1 MPEMQEQFPAIAMDG
16 GLSRPS
22 MASVALGLTSVAHAG
37 NARAT
42 SRYKYLPTLC
52 VVGATIPQ

>member
-22 MASVALGLTSVAHAG
+22 MQFP
-37 NARAT
+37 
-42 SRYKYLPTLC
+42 PTNVDLQNFWAEPLC
-52 VVGATIPQ
+52 